1 LGLPTD
7 RTEERVSEHDKDQ
20 ANEGEG
26 NRSADRRYRE
36 GVKRTV
42 ERGDAEELA
51 DRARREVEASPE
63 EYRKAEQ
70 EGRARSA
77 GDLEDDLEGKH

>member
-1 LGLPTD
+1 LP
-7 RTEERVSEHDKDQ
+7 RQEARVSEHEKSQ
-20 ANEGEG
+20 ENEGEG

-51 DRARREVEASPE
+51 EQASREVEANPAEFREAE
-63 EYRKAEQ
+63 EAGRK
-70 EGRARSA
+70 RSA
-77 GDLEDDLEGKH
+77 GDLESDLRDDDGR